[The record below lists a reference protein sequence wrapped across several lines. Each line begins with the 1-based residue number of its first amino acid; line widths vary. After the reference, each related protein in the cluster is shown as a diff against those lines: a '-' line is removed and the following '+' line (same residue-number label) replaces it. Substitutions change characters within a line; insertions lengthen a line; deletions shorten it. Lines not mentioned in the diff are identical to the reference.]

1 MEWYIGLIIALIL
14 IIPLSIFV
22 FFRAK
27 KNIELRKLVDELTDL
42 RHKELF
48 ILEEI
53 ERLDKEQKQKEAE
66 RKDINKEEFNL
77 KIEELRKER
86 IELIEQQKKL
96 KDKISK
102 SFSAIEKKD

>member
-53 ERLDKEQKQKEAE
+53 ERLDKEQKQKE
-66 RKDINKEEFNL
+66 DINKEEFNL

-86 IELIEQQKKL
+86 QGLIEKQKKL

>member
-27 KNIELRKLVDELTDL
+27 KNIELKKLVDELTDL

-53 ERLDKEQKQKEAE
+53 ERLDKEQKQKE
-66 RKDINKEEFNL
+66 DINKEEFNL

-86 IELIEQQKKL
+86 LKLIEQQKKL

>member
-53 ERLDKEQKQKEAE
+53 ERLDKEQKQKE
-66 RKDINKEEFNL
+66 DINKEEFNL

-86 IELIEQQKKL
+86 LKLIEQQKKL

>member
-22 FFRAK
+22 FFRTK
-27 KNIELRKLVDELTDL
+27 KNIELKKLVDELTDL

-53 ERLDKEQKQKEAE
+53 ERLDKEQKQKE
-66 RKDINKEEFNL
+66 DINKEEFNL

-86 IELIEQQKKL
+86 LKLIEQQKKL
-96 KDKISK
+96 KDKKPK

>member
-27 KNIELRKLVDELTDL
+27 KNIELKKLVDELTDL

-53 ERLDKEQKQKEAE
+53 ERLDKEQKQKE
-66 RKDINKEEFNL
+66 DINKEEFNL

-86 IELIEQQKKL
+86 LELIEKQKKL

>member
-1 MEWYIGLIIALIL
+1 MEWYIGLIIAIIL

-27 KNIELRKLVDELTDL
+27 KNIELKKLVDELTDL

-53 ERLDKEQKQKEAE
+53 ERLDKEQKQKE
-66 RKDINKEEFNL
+66 DINKEEFNL

-86 IELIEQQKKL
+86 QGLIEKQKKI